1 MKILDKFKGI
11 FTDASSEKQ
20 DSTNPNTLEQQKLWD
35 TVYQDYQ
42 VFKAARQPMESIW
55 QKEQRFYMG
64 DHWRGLRSEAVSTL
78 RPDAVENVAFS
89 QIESIVGKLTG
100 WMPYPDYTAMEPADE
115 AKARDLNDFMPYE
128 LRQIK
133 FRHKHTRAV
142 RRCVI
147 HGPLIYK
154 TIFDPTIEGGRG
166 MHRWQGRN
174 DILPVDL
181 GSFFPDPRVTDF
193 IHLQDMS
200 AIIIHTR
207 RQLEYFKK
215 RWPQQGKKVQPDN
228 VSADVEIFS
237 TDTYDATGG
246 ESSADTSVSEK
257 TSGLI
262 EYWYRGLPKLVSK
275 EDKELF
281 QEMAEEKLSQG
292 IDPSEMLAKAKG
304 SMEGVHCIYISTSG
318 VFLEHKAY
326 VYDHGQYPFTARTL
340 YPEEGNLWGK
350 GFMRDMI
357 KPQIFK
363 NKYAEIAIET
373 MAKMGNG
380 GIMYEEGVIAKPRVW
395 QEQRSIP
402 GAMLP
407 VRSGGM
413 NGVKELQGVNVPSTV
428 FNMLN
433 YYDEMLQKIPG
444 QFDSSNGQAD
454 SRVTSGAQ
462 AKALM
467 AAAGTRLNTVSD
479 IVSDALDDVFSQY
492 VELIAQFYTNER
504 IARVTGRN
512 VSISRDSLISRVES
526 QYDTGEQIPDPET
539 GGMMPDVRTVQ
550 EEFVPEFDINV
561 HIGVDKPQDREYW
574 LQLAFNLL
582 NAKDPITGLP
592 MIDAEAVRFVIQTGR
607 MEPMDV
613 IQRRIEEE
621 SELQQQFVMAQQ
633 QAQQLEQENAALQQ
647 ALAQMTDQR
656 VQQEQADKQFN
667 QSMQQQK
674 MDMEAI
680 KLMNDMS
687 NQMNTAQQGNVPMLP

>member
-1 MKILDKFKGI
+1 MKLIDKFKGI
-11 FTDASSEKQ
+11 FSDGSGEKQ
-20 DSTNPNTLEQQKLWD
+20 DSTNPNTPEQQKLWEM
-35 TVYQDYQ
+35 VNQDYQ
-42 VFKAARQPMESIW
+42 VFKSARQPMESIW
-55 QKEQRFYMG
+55 QQEQRFYMG
-64 DHWRGLRSEAVSTL
+64 DHWRGLRTEAVSKL

-100 WMPYPDYTAMEPADE
+100 WMPYPDYTAIEPSDE
-115 AKARDLNDFMPYE
+115 EKARDLNDFMPYE

-200 AIIIHTR
+200 AIVIHTR
-207 RQLEYFKK
+207 RPLEYFKK
-215 RWPQQGKKVQPDN
+215 RWSKQGGKVLPDN
-228 VSADVEIFS
+228 VSTDVEIFN
-237 TDTYDATGG
+237 TDDYDATGG
-246 ESSADTSVSEK
+246 ESSTNTTVGDK

-262 EYWYRGLPKLVSK
+262 EYWYRGLPKLVSD

-281 QEMAEEKLSQG
+281 KEQAEEKLAQG
-292 IDPSEMLAKAKG
+292 IDPSEMMAKASG

-340 YPEEGNLWGK
+340 YPEEGNIWGK

-380 GIMYEEGVIAKPRVW
+380 SIMYEEGAIAKPRVW
-395 QEQRSIP
+395 QEHRAIP

-407 VRSGGM
+407 VAHGRM
-413 NGVKELQGVNVPSTV
+413 NGVKELDGVNVPSTV

-433 YYDEMLQKIPG
+433 YYDEMMQKIPG

-454 SRVTSGAQ
+454 SRITSGEQ

-479 IVSDALDDVFSQY
+479 LISEALADVFTQY

-512 VSISRDSLISRVES
+512 VSISRDSLVSTVDAEF
-526 QYDTGEQIPDPET
+526 DTGEQLQDPET
-539 GGMMPDVRTVQ
+539 GEMMSDVRPVQ

-574 LQLAFNLL
+574 LQLAMNLL
-582 NAKDPITGLP
+582 NAKDPISGLP

-613 IQRRIEEE
+613 IQRRIEEQAGI
-621 SELQQQFVMAQQ
+621 QQQFVQAQQ
-633 QAQQLEQENAALQQ
+633 QAQQLAQENASLQQ
-647 ALAQMTDQR
+647 ALGQFTDQR
-656 VQQEQADKQFN
+656 MQQEQADKQFN

-674 MDMEAI
+674 MDMEKI
-680 KLMNDMS
+680 KLINDMS
-687 NQMNTAQQGNVPMLP
+687 NQMNTGQQPMLP

>member
-1 MKILDKFKGI
+1 MKMLDKIKGI
-11 FTDASSEKQ
+11 FSDANGEKQ
-20 DSTNPNTLEQQKLWD
+20 DNADPNTPEQQKLWEM
-35 TVYQDYQ
+35 VNQDYQ
-42 VFKAARQPMESIW
+42 VFKSARQPMESIW
-55 QKEQRFYMG
+55 QQEQRFYMG
-64 DHWRGLRSEAVSTL
+64 DHWRGLRTEAVSKL

-100 WMPYPDYTAMEPADE
+100 WMPYPDYTAMEPSDE
-115 AKARDLNDFMPYE
+115 EKARDLNDFMPYE

-200 AIIIHTR
+200 GIVIHTR
-207 RQLEYFKK
+207 RPLEYFVK
-215 RWPQQGKKVQPDN
+215 RWPKQGKKVLPDN

-237 TDTYDATGG
+237 TDDYDATAG
-246 ESSADTSVSEK
+246 ESSTNTAAGDK

-262 EYWYRGLPKLVSK
+262 EYWYRGLPKLVST

-281 QEMAEEKLSQG
+281 KEQAEEKLAQG
-292 IDPSEMLAKAKG
+292 IDPSEMMAKASG

-340 YPEEGNLWGK
+340 YPEEGNIWGK

-363 NKYAEIAIET
+363 NKYAEIAIAT
-373 MAKMGNG
+373 MAKQGNSA
-380 GIMYEEGVIAKPRVW
+380 IMYEDGVIVKPRVW
-395 QEQRSIP
+395 QEQRSLE

-407 VRSGGM
+407 VRPGGL
-413 NGVKELQGVNVPSTV
+413 NGVKELQGVNVPSSV
-428 FNMLN
+428 FSMLN

-454 SRVTSGAQ
+454 SRVTSGEQ
-462 AKALM
+462 AKTLM

-479 IVSDALDDVFSQY
+479 LISEALADVFTQY

-504 IARVTGRN
+504 IARVTGRS
-512 VSISRDSLISRVES
+512 VSISRDSLISAVES
-526 QYDTGEQIPDPET
+526 EYNTGEQVPDPMT
-539 GGMMPDVRTVQ
+539 GEMMPSVQPVQ

-574 LQLAFNLL
+574 LQLAMNLL
-582 NAKDPITGLP
+582 NARDPISGLP

-613 IQRRIEEE
+613 IQRRIEEKAG
-621 SELQQQFVMAQQ
+621 LQQQFVQAQQ
-633 QAQQLEQENAALQQ
+633 QAQQLEQENASLQQ
-647 ALAQMTDQR
+647 ALAQATDQR
-656 VQQEQADKQFN
+656 VQQEKADKQFN
-667 QSMQQQK
+667 QGIQQQK
-674 MDMEAI
+674 MDMEKI
-680 KLMNDMS
+680 KLINDMS
-687 NQMNTAQQGNVPMLP
+687 SQFNTGQQPMLP

>member
-1 MKILDKFKGI
+1 MLDKIKGI
-11 FTDASSEKQ
+11 FSDANGEKQ
-20 DSTNPNTLEQQKLWD
+20 DNADPNTPEQQKLWEM
-35 TVYQDYQ
+35 VNQDYQ
-42 VFKAARQPMESIW
+42 VFKSARQPMESIW
-55 QKEQRFYMG
+55 QQEQRFYMG
-64 DHWRGLRSEAVSTL
+64 DHWRGLRTEAVSKL

-100 WMPYPDYTAMEPADE
+100 WMPYPDYTAMEPSDE
-115 AKARDLNDFMPYE
+115 EKARDLNDFMPYE

-200 AIIIHTR
+200 GIVIHTR
-207 RQLEYFKK
+207 RPLEYFVK
-215 RWPQQGKKVQPDN
+215 RWPKQGKKVLPDN

-237 TDTYDATGG
+237 TDDYDATAG
-246 ESSADTSVSEK
+246 ESSTNTAAGDK

-262 EYWYRGLPKLVSK
+262 EYWYRGLPKLVST

-281 QEMAEEKLSQG
+281 KEQAEEKLAQG
-292 IDPSEMLAKAKG
+292 IDPSEMMAKASG

-340 YPEEGNLWGK
+340 YPEEGNIWGK

-363 NKYAEIAIET
+363 NKYAEIAIAT
-373 MAKMGNG
+373 MAKQGNSA
-380 GIMYEEGVIAKPRVW
+380 IMYEDGVIVKPRVW
-395 QEQRSIP
+395 QEQRSLE

-407 VRSGGM
+407 VRPGGL
-413 NGVKELQGVNVPSTV
+413 NGVKELQGVNVPSSV
-428 FNMLN
+428 FSMLN

-454 SRVTSGAQ
+454 SRVTSGEQ
-462 AKALM
+462 AKTLM

-479 IVSDALDDVFSQY
+479 LISEALADVFTQY

-504 IARVTGRN
+504 IARVTGRS
-512 VSISRDSLISRVES
+512 VSISRDSLISAVES
-526 QYDTGEQIPDPET
+526 EYNTGEQVPDPMT
-539 GGMMPDVRTVQ
+539 GEMMPSVQPVQ

-574 LQLAFNLL
+574 LQLAMNLL
-582 NAKDPITGLP
+582 NARDPISGLP

-613 IQRRIEEE
+613 IQRRIEEKAG
-621 SELQQQFVMAQQ
+621 LQQQFVQAQQ
-633 QAQQLEQENAALQQ
+633 QAQQLEQENASLQQ
-647 ALAQMTDQR
+647 ALAQATDQR
-656 VQQEQADKQFN
+656 VQQEKADKQFN
-667 QSMQQQK
+667 QGIQQQK
-674 MDMEAI
+674 MDMEKI
-680 KLMNDMS
+680 KLINDMS
-687 NQMNTAQQGNVPMLP
+687 SQFNTGQQPMLP

>member
-1 MKILDKFKGI
+1 MKMIDKLKGV
-11 FTDASSEKQ
+11 FTDATGEKQ
-20 DSTNPNTLEQQKLWD
+20 DSNPNTPEQQKLWD
-35 TVYQDYQ
+35 MVHQDYQ

-55 QKEQRFYMG
+55 QQEQRFYMG
-64 DHWRGLRSEAVSTL
+64 DHWRGLRTEAVSKL

-100 WMPYPDYTAMEPADE
+100 WMPYPDYAAMEPSDE
-115 AKARDLNDFMPYE
+115 EKARDLNDFMPYE

-154 TIFDPTIEGGRG
+154 TIYDPTVEGGRG
-166 MHRWQGRN
+166 MRRWQGRN

-181 GSFFPDPRVTDF
+181 GSFFPDPRVSDF

-207 RQLEYFKK
+207 RSLEYFKK
-215 RWPQQGKKVQPDN
+215 RWSKRGEMVQPDN
-228 VSADVEIFS
+228 ISTDVEIFS
-237 TDTYDATGG
+237 TDAYDSTGG
-246 ESSADTSVSEK
+246 ESSFNTSVGEK

-262 EYWYRGLPKLVSK
+262 EYWYRGLPKLMTS

-281 QEMAEEKLSQG
+281 REAGELKLSQG
-292 IDPSEMLAKAKG
+292 VDPSELLAKASG
-304 SMEGVHCIYISTSG
+304 SMDGVHCIYISTSG
-318 VFLEHKAY
+318 VFLEHKSY
-326 VYDHGQYPFTARTL
+326 VYDHGQFPFTARTL
-340 YPEEGNLWGK
+340 YPEEGNIWGK

-357 KPQIFK
+357 KPQIMK

-373 MAKMGNG
+373 MAKQGNG
-380 GIMYEEGVIAKPRVW
+380 AIMYEEGSITKPRVW

-407 VRSGGM
+407 VAHGRMG
-413 NGVKELQGVNVPSTV
+413 GVKELDGINVPGTV

-444 QFDSSNGQAD
+444 QFDSANGQANAN
-454 SRVTSGAQ
+454 VTSGEQ

-479 IVSDALDDVFSQY
+479 LISEALAEVFTQY
-492 VELIAQFYTNER
+492 VELIVQFYKNER

-512 VSISRDSLISRVES
+512 VSISRDSLISTVES
-526 QYDTGEQIPDPET
+526 QYSVGELAPDQMTGETVPNMQS
-539 GGMMPDVRTVQ
+539 VQ
-550 EEFVPEFDINV
+550 EEFVPEFDIEV

-582 NAKDPITGLP
+582 NAKDPISGLP
-592 MIDAEAVRFVIQTGR
+592 MIDAEAIRFVIQTGR

-613 IQRRIEEE
+613 IQRRIEEK
-621 SELQQQFVMAQQ
+621 SGQQQQFMQAQQ
-633 QAQQLEQENAALQQ
+633 QAQQLQQENQQ
-647 ALAQMTDQR
+647 MQQTLMQLTDQK
-656 VQQEQADKQFN
+656 VQREEQDRLFDQQMK
-667 QSMQQQK
+667 QQK
-674 MDMEAI
+674 LDLDAAKTAHEMMQ
-680 KLMNDMS
+680 S
-687 NQMNTAQQGNVPMLP
+687 NTIQY

>member
-1 MKILDKFKGI
+1 MKLIDKFKGI
-11 FTDASSEKQ
+11 FTDATGEKQ
-20 DSTNPNTLEQQKLWD
+20 DNADPNTPEQQKLWEM
-35 TVYQDYQ
+35 VNQDYQ
-42 VFKAARQPMESIW
+42 VFKSARQPMESIW
-55 QKEQRFYMG
+55 QQEQRFYMG
-64 DHWRGLRSEAVSTL
+64 DHWRGLRTEAVSKL
-78 RPDAVENVAFS
+78 RPDAVENIVFS
-89 QIESIVGKLTG
+89 QTESIVGKLTG
-100 WMPYPDYTAMEPADE
+100 WTPYPDYTAMETSDE
-115 AKARDLNDFMPYE
+115 DKARDLNDFMPYE
-128 LRQIK
+128 LKKIK

-166 MHRWQGRN
+166 LHRWQGRN
-174 DILPVDL
+174 DIIPVDL
-181 GSFFPDPRVTDF
+181 GSFFPDPRINDF
-193 IHLQDMS
+193 IYLQDMS

-207 RQLEYFKK
+207 KPLEYFAK
-215 RWPQQGKKVQPDN
+215 RWAKQGKKVLADN
-228 VSADVEIFS
+228 VSADVEIFT
-237 TDTYDATGG
+237 TDVYDAMGG
-246 ESSADTSVSEK
+246 ESSTNTTVGEK

-281 QEMAEEKLSQG
+281 KEQAEEKLSQG
-292 IDPSEMLAKAKG
+292 IDPSEMLAKAAG

-326 VYDHGQYPFTARTL
+326 VYDHGEYPFTARTL
-340 YPEEGNLWGK
+340 YPEEGNVWGK

-380 GIMYEEGVIAKPRVW
+380 SIMYEEGAIAKPRVW
-395 QEQRSIP
+395 QEQRGIP

-407 VRSGGM
+407 VAPGRL
-413 NGVKELQGVNVPSTV
+413 NGVKELQGINVPGTL

-454 SRVTSGAQ
+454 SRVTSGEQ
-462 AKALM
+462 AKTLM

-479 IVSDALDDVFSQY
+479 LISEALADVFTQY

-504 IARVTGRN
+504 IARVTGRS
-512 VSISRDSLISRVES
+512 VSISRDSLISAVES
-526 QYDTGEQIPDPET
+526 EYNTGEQIHDPIT
-539 GGMMPDVRTVQ
+539 GEMMSDIQPVQ

-574 LQLAFNLL
+574 LQLAMNLL
-582 NAKDPITGLP
+582 NAKDPISGLP

-613 IQRRIEEE
+613 IQRRIEEQAGI
-621 SELQQQFVMAQQ
+621 QQQFVQAQQ
-633 QAQQLEQENAALQQ
+633 QAQQLAQENASLQQ
-647 ALAQMTDQR
+647 ALGQFTDRR

-667 QSMQQQK
+667 QGMQQQK
-674 MDMEAI
+674 MDMEKI
-680 KLMNDMS
+680 KLINDMS
-687 NQMNTAQQGNVPMLP
+687 NQMNTGQSMLP

>member
-1 MKILDKFKGI
+1 MKMIDKIKGI
-11 FTDASSEKQ
+11 FSDATGEKQ
-20 DSTNPNTLEQQKLWD
+20 DSTNPNTHEEQKIWE
-35 TVYQDYQ
+35 TVHQDYQ
-42 VFKAARQPMESIW
+42 VFKSARQPMEGIW
-55 QKEQRFYMG
+55 QQEQRFYMG
-64 DHWRGLRSEAVSTL
+64 DHWRGLRTEAVSKL

-100 WMPYPDYTAMEPADE
+100 WMPYPDYTAMEPNDE
-115 AKARDLNDFMPYE
+115 EKARDLNDFMPYE

-147 HGPLIYK
+147 HGPLVYK

-166 MHRWQGRN
+166 MNRWQGRN

-200 AIIIHTR
+200 AIVIHTR
-207 RQLEYFKK
+207 RPLEYFKK
-215 RWPQQGKKVQPDN
+215 RWSKQGGKVLPDN

-246 ESSADTSVSEK
+246 ESSFNTAIGEK

-281 QEMAEEKLSQG
+281 NEQAEEKLSQG
-292 IDPSEMLAKAKG
+292 IDPSEMLAKAAG

-340 YPEEGNLWGK
+340 YPEEGNIWGK

-380 GIMYEEGVIAKPRVW
+380 SIVYEEGVIVKPRVW
-395 QEQRSIP
+395 QEQRGIP

-407 VRSGGM
+407 VRPGGM
-413 NGVKELQGVNVPSTV
+413 TGFKELEGVNVPSTV

-433 YYDEMLQKIPG
+433 YYDQMMQKIPG

-454 SRVTSGAQ
+454 SRVTSGEQ

-479 IVSDALDDVFSQY
+479 LISEALADVFTQY

-504 IARVTGRN
+504 IARVTGRS
-512 VSISRDSLISRVES
+512 VSISRDSLISAVES
-526 QYDTGEQIPDPET
+526 EYNTGEQIPDPMT
-539 GGMMPDVRTVQ
+539 GDMMPDIQPVQ

-574 LQLAFNLL
+574 LQLAMNLL
-582 NAKDPITGLP
+582 NAKDPISGLP

-613 IQRRIEEE
+613 IKRRIEEQAGI
-621 SELQQQFVMAQQ
+621 QQQFVQAQQ
-633 QAQQLEQENAALQQ
+633 QAQQLEQENASLQQ
-647 ALAQMTDQR
+647 ALAQATDQR

-667 QSMQQQK
+667 QGMQQQK
-674 MDMEAI
+674 MDMEKI
-680 KLMNDMS
+680 KLINDMS
-687 NQMNTAQQGNVPMLP
+687 NQMNTGQQPMLP